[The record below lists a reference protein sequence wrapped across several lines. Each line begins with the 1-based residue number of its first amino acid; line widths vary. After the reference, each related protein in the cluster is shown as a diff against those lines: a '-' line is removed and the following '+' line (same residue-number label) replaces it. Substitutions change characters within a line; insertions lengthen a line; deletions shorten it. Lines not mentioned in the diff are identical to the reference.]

1 MHWLPIFISLLQ
13 KEIVQRI
20 MVSHSE
26 EDLLCIRAA
35 FIKLTGTSLY
45 TALQVCHTDK
55 IVLNINIYYIVN
67 TLISISNI
75 CINICIFLLF
85 PVFPTEPL

>member
-45 TALQVCHTDK
+45 TTLQVCHTDK

-67 TLISISNI
+67 ISIFLFQ
-75 CINICIFLLF
+75 IFA
-85 PVFPTEPL
+85 